1 MSWFNRKQNA
11 VLGIDISSAAVK
23 LLELSK
29 SGTRYRVESF
39 AVAPLHQ
46 APLVEKN
53 IAHVDTIAEAIKI
66 ALTQSQSSL
75 NQATVAVSGSAVMTK
90 MITMPSSLSDVEMQD
105 QIIIEADQY
114 VPFSLDQV
122 NFDFEIQGIN
132 ETNPDLVNVL
142 LVASRRENVD
152 DRIEALVKAGLK
164 ATIIDVET
172 FAMENAFKLLP
183 DPFKNSTSAKT
194 VAIAD
199 IGSTI
204 STLTLL
210 HDGHAIYTRE
220 QEFGGKQLTE
230 EIQGRYGLSYDE
242 AGIGKR
248 CGGLPENYSVDVLG
262 PFKRAMVQQI
272 QRSLQFFVSS
282 SVNRTIDCIVLAG
295 GCASI
300 QGVDKLVESNLGI
313 PTYVANPF
321 IDMTF
326 SNKVNPDALYRDA
339 PAMMIACGLALRSFD
354 E

>member
-1 MSWFNRKQNA
+1 MSWINRKQNA

-29 SGTRYRVESF
+29 SGGRYRVESF
-39 AVAPLHQ
+39 AAAPLKQ
-46 APLVEKN
+46 DPLIEKK

-66 ALTQSQSSL
+66 ALLRSQSKL
-75 NQATVAVSGSAVMTK
+75 NQATVAVSSSAVMTK
-90 MITMPSSLSDVEMQD
+90 IITMPSSLSDVEMQD

-132 ETNPDLVNVL
+132 DNNPELVDVL
-142 LVASRRENVD
+142 LVASRKENVD

-164 ATIIDVET
+164 ASIIDVET

-183 DPFKNSTSAKT
+183 DPFKNSTGAKT

-204 STLTLL
+204 STLTIL
-210 HDGHAIYTRE
+210 HGGRVLYTRE

-230 EIQGRYGLSYDE
+230 EIQRRYGLSYDE
-242 AGIGKR
+242 AGMGKR
-248 CGGLPENYSVDVLG
+248 RGGLPENYTENVLD

-282 SVNRTIDCIVLAG
+282 SVNIAIDCIILAG

-300 QGVDKLVESNLGI
+300 QGVDKLVESNLGV
-313 PTYVANPF
+313 PTYIANPF

-326 SNKVNPDALYRDA
+326 SNKINPDALYSDA

-354 E
+354 

>member
-1 MSWFNRKQNA
+1 MSWFNRKQKA

-29 SGTRYRVESF
+29 SGDRYRVESF
-39 AVAPLHQ
+39 AVAPLQ
-46 APLVEKN
+46 QYPLIEKN
-53 IAHVDTIAEAIKI
+53 IAHVDMIAEAIKI
-66 ALTQSQSSL
+66 ALRRSQSKL

-90 MITMPSSLSDVEMQD
+90 IITMPASLSDVEMQD

-114 VPFSLDQV
+114 VPFSLDEV
-122 NFDFEIQGIN
+122 NFDFEVRGIN
-132 ETNPDLVNVL
+132 DNNPDLVDVL
-142 LVASRRENVD
+142 LVASRKENVD

-164 ATIIDVET
+164 ASIIDVET
-172 FAMENAFKLLP
+172 FAIENAFSLMP
-183 DPFKNSTSAKT
+183 DPYKNSSYAKT

-210 HDGHAIYTRE
+210 HDGRVLYTRE

-230 EIQGRYGLSYDE
+230 EIQRRYGLSYEE
-242 AGIGKR
+242 AGMGKR
-248 CGGLPENYSVDVLG
+248 RGGLPENYTVDVLD

-282 SVNRTIDCIVLAG
+282 STNRTIDSIVLAG

-300 QGVDKLVESNLGI
+300 QGIDKLVENNLDI
-313 PTYVANPF
+313 PTYIANPF
-321 IDMTF
+321 INMTL
-326 SNKVNPDALYRDA
+326 SNKINPDALYSDA
-339 PAMMIACGLALRSFD
+339 PAMMVACGLALRSFD
-354 E
+354 S